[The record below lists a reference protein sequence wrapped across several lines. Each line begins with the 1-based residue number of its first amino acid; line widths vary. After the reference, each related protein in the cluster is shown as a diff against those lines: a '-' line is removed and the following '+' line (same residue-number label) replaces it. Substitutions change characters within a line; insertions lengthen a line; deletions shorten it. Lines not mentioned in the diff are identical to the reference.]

1 MAIRSGKLGA
11 HAVYSKAWGCT
22 IAQKSGKLNPR
33 FFEENHVTSPIRPL
47 TPGLA
52 LAPVVLLIFMLGFSV
67 YLYGADSSYG
77 ANQIA
82 LLLGAGA
89 VGLVGVR
96 LGYRWRDIE
105 EGLVD
110 GIAMC
115 LVPMLI
121 LMSVG
126 MLIGAFILSGT
137 IPALIYYGVQ
147 VLSPEIFYAACAI
160 ICALVAVSIGSS
172 WTVAGTMGIG
182 LMAIAASFNLSPAIT
197 AGAIVSGA
205 YFGDKMSPLSDTT
218 NLAAATTGVDLFEHI
233 RHMLWTTVP
242 SFIIALTVFT
252 LLSGG
257 DAAEPAQIA
266 ELRSSIAGQFN
277 IGLHL
282 FLPLLLMLFL
292 VWRRV
297 PALPAILASSVFGVL
312 FALMFQPEA
321 VLRLAGD
328 SETLGP
334 GMLMIKGVWTSLF
347 NGFTS
352 DSGNAF
358 MDKLLS
364 KGGMIS
370 MLNTVSLI
378 ISAMAFGGTLQK
390 VGILRFLVDA
400 ALKRAKTNGGLVATT
415 VATCAATN
423 VAAADQFIAITLPGG
438 MYRDEFERRGLSR
451 LNLSRTLED
460 SATLTSALIPW
471 NTCGAYMAATLGVAT
486 LTYAPF
492 AIFNLACPVIAIFY
506 GYWHIGLKPLETLEG
521 EAATS

>member
-1 MAIRSGKLGA
+1 M
-11 HAVYSKAWGCT
+11 
-22 IAQKSGKLNPR
+22 
-33 FFEENHVTSPIRPL
+33 TSTPRPL

-52 LAPVVLLIFMLGFSV
+52 LAPVILLVAMLALSV

-89 VGLVGVR
+89 VGLVGIR
-96 LGYRWRDIE
+96 LGLGWRAIE

-126 MLIGAFILSGT
+126 MLIGAFILCGT
-137 IPALIYYGVQ
+137 IPSLIYYGVQ
-147 VLSPEIFYAACAI
+147 VLSPEIFYAACTV
-160 ICALVAVSIGSS
+160 ICALVAISIGSS

-182 LMAIAASFNLSPAIT
+182 LMAIAMSFNLSPAIT

-205 YFGDKMSPLSDTT
+205 YFGDKLSPLSDTT
-218 NLAAATTGVDLFEHI
+218 NLAAATAGVDLFEHI

-242 SFIIALTVFT
+242 SIVIALVLFT
-252 LLSGG
+252 ILSGG
-257 DAAEPAQIA
+257 EAAAPEQIA
-266 ELRSSIAGQFN
+266 ELRASIREQFN
-277 IGLHL
+277 IGMHL
-282 FLPLLLMLFL
+282 FLPLLMMLVL
-292 VWRRV
+292 VWRKV
-297 PALPAILASSVFGVL
+297 PALPAILTSALVGVV
-312 FALMFQPEA
+312 FALLFQPEA
-321 VLRLAGD
+321 VLRLAGPSD
-328 SETLGP
+328 TLGE
-334 GMLMIKGVWTSLF
+334 GLLMVRGVWTSLF
-347 NGFTS
+347 SGFS
-352 DSGNAF
+352 SESGNPF
-358 MDKLLS
+358 MDDLLS
-364 KGGMIS
+364 KGGMTS

-378 ISAMAFGGTLQK
+378 ISAMAFGGALQR
-390 VGILRFLVDA
+390 VGILQFLVSM
-400 ALKRAKTNGGLVATT
+400 ALKRAHSNGGLVTTT
-415 VATCAATN
+415 VLTCTATN
-423 VAAADQFIAITLPGG
+423 LAAADQFIAITLPGG

-492 AIFNLACPVIAIFY
+492 TFFNLSCPIIAIIY
-506 GYWHIGLKPLETLEG
+506 GYWQIGQKPLEQP
-521 EAATS
+521 EAALG

>member
-1 MAIRSGKLGA
+1 M
-11 HAVYSKAWGCT
+11 
-22 IAQKSGKLNPR
+22 
-33 FFEENHVTSPIRPL
+33 TSPTRPL

-52 LAPVVLLIFMLGFSV
+52 LAPVLLLIALLALSV
-67 YLYGADSSYG
+67 YLFGADSSYG

-82 LLLGAGA
+82 LLLSAGA
-89 VGLVGVR
+89 VGLVGLR
-96 LGYRWRDIE
+96 LGLRWRDVE

-126 MLIGAFILSGT
+126 MLIGAFILCGT
-137 IPALIYYGVQ
+137 IPTLVYYGVQ
-147 VLSPEIFYAACAI
+147 VLSPDIFYAACAV

-182 LMAIAASFNLSPAIT
+182 LMAIAMSFGLSPAIT

-205 YFGDKMSPLSDTT
+205 YFGDKLSPLSDTT
-218 NLAAATTGVDLFEHI
+218 NLAAATTGVDLFDHI

-242 SFIIALTVFT
+242 SFLLALVVFAM
-252 LLSGG
+252 LSGG
-257 DAAEPAQIA
+257 DAAAPEQIA
-266 ELRSSIAGQFN
+266 QLRASIRDQFA

-292 VWRRV
+292 VWRRT
-297 PALPAILASSVFGVL
+297 PALPAILASSVAGVV
-312 FALMFQPEA
+312 FALLFQPDA
-321 VLRLAGD
+321 VLRLAGAAD
-328 SETLGP
+328 GRPEAFQ
-334 GMLMIKGVWTSLF
+334 MARGVWTSLF
-347 NGFTS
+347 AGFS
-352 DSGNAF
+352 SESGNPF
-358 MDKLLS
+358 MDDLLS

-378 ISAMAFGGTLQK
+378 ISAMAFGGAMQK
-390 VGILRFLVDA
+390 VGILQFLVDA
-400 ALKRAKTNGGLVATT
+400 ALKRVRTNGGLVATT
-415 VATCAATN
+415 VVTCSATN
-423 VAAADQFIAITLPGG
+423 VVAADQFIAITLPGG

-486 LTYAPF
+486 ISYAPF
-492 AIFNLACPVIAIFY
+492 AIFNLACPVIAIVY
-506 GYWHIGLKPLETLEG
+506 GYWNVAQKPLEAMPA
-521 EAATS
+521 EAAA

>member
-1 MAIRSGKLGA
+1 M
-11 HAVYSKAWGCT
+11 
-22 IAQKSGKLNPR
+22 
-33 FFEENHVTSPIRPL
+33 
-47 TPGLA
+47 LA
-52 LAPVVLLIFMLGFSV
+52 LSV

-89 VGLVGVR
+89 VGLVGIR
-96 LGYRWRDIE
+96 LGFRWRDIE

-126 MLIGAFILSGT
+126 MLIGAFILAGT
-137 IPALIYYGVQ
+137 IPSLIYYGVQ
-147 VLSPEIFYAACAI
+147 VLSPDIFYAACTI

-182 LMAIAASFNLSPAIT
+182 LMAIAMSFNLSPAIT

-205 YFGDKMSPLSDTT
+205 YFGDKLSPLSDTT
-218 NLAAATTGVDLFEHI
+218 NLAAATAGVDLFDHI

-242 SFIIALTVFT
+242 SFIIALVLFT
-252 LLSGG
+252 MLSGG
-257 DAAEPAQIA
+257 DAAAPEQIA
-266 ELRSSIAGQFN
+266 ELRSSIRGQFN
-277 IGLHL
+277 IGMHL
-282 FLPLLLMLFL
+282 FLPLLMMLFL
-292 VWRRV
+292 VWRRT
-297 PALPAILASSVFGVL
+297 PALPAILTSSLVGVV
-312 FALMFQPEA
+312 FALLFQREA
-321 VLRLAGD
+321 VLQLAGASD
-328 SETLGP
+328 TVGEGL
-334 GMLMIKGVWTSLF
+334 LMVKGVWTSLF
-347 NGFTS
+347 NGFVS
-352 DSGNAF
+352 DSGNPF

-364 KGGMIS
+364 KGGMTS

-390 VGILRFLVDA
+390 VGILQFLVDA
-400 ALKRAKTNGGLVATT
+400 ALRRVSTNGGLVTTT
-415 VATCAATN
+415 VLTCTATN
-423 VAAADQFIAITLPGG
+423 IAAADQFIAITLPGG

-486 LTYAPF
+486 ISYAPF
-492 AIFNLACPVIAIFY
+492 AFFNLGCPVIAIIY
-506 GYWHIGLKPLETLEG
+506 GYWQIAQKPLEQA
-521 EAATS
+521 EAEALAG

>member
-1 MAIRSGKLGA
+1 L
-11 HAVYSKAWGCT
+11 
-22 IAQKSGKLNPR
+22 L
-33 FFEENHVTSPIRPL
+33 
-47 TPGLA
+47 LA
-52 LAPVVLLIFMLGFSV
+52 LSV
-67 YLYGADSSYG
+67 YLFGANSSYG

-89 VGLVGVR
+89 VGLVGIR
-96 LGYRWRDIE
+96 LGYGWRDIE

-147 VLSPEIFYAACAI
+147 VLSPDVFYAACAV

-218 NLAAATTGVDLFEHI
+218 NLAAATTGVDLFDHI

-242 SFIIALTVFT
+242 SFILALIVFT

-257 DAAEPAQIA
+257 EAAAPEQIA
-266 ELRSSIAGQFN
+266 ELRSSLRSQFS

-297 PALPAILASSVFGVL
+297 PALPAILSSSVFGVA
-312 FALMFQPEA
+312 FALLFQPEA
-321 VLRLAGD
+321 VLRLAGPSD
-328 SETLGP
+328 RLGE
-334 GMLMIKGVWTSLF
+334 GMLMARGVWTSLF
-347 NGFTS
+347 DGFS
-352 DSGNAF
+352 SASGNEV
-358 MDKLLS
+358 MDQLLS
-364 KGGMIS
+364 KGGMLS

-400 ALKRAKTNGGLVATT
+400 ALRRAHSNGALVATT
-415 VATCAATN
+415 VATCTATN
-423 VAAADQFIAITLPGG
+423 IAAADQFIAITLPGG

-486 LTYAPF
+486 FTYAPF
-492 AIFNLACPVIAIFY
+492 ALFNLACPVIAIIY
-506 GYWHIGLKPLETLEG
+506 GYWQIAQKPLETADG
-521 EAATS
+521 DAAPVTG